1 MDAIHN
7 RERVIAMDKKKQQLI
22 IQDTRSVADIVESAV
37 ANIVE
42 GNIDPM
48 QAYAVLTTFERA
60 IAKIKDNP
68 QVRDICL
75 RELAKYGKQGAT
87 IGDLVFVEAEAGV
100 KYDYSQCGC
109 SEYEELV
116 AKRADI
122 DAEIKLL
129 EKCLKAM
136 PVGGVADTITGEVW
150 MPPTKTS
157 KTIIKATTKR
167 Q

>member
-1 MDAIHN
+1 MEN
-7 RERVIAMDKKKQQLI
+7 QTLI

-37 ANIVE
+37 NNIVE

-60 IAKIKDNP
+60 IAKIKDNMH
-68 QVRDICL
+68 VRDICL
-75 RELAKYGKQGAT
+75 RELSKYGKDGAT
-87 IGDLVFVEAEAGV
+87 IGDLVFTEAEAGV
-100 KYDYSQCGC
+100 KYDYSQCGS

-116 AKRADI
+116 KTREDI
-122 DAEIKLL
+122 DTRIKQL

-136 PVGGVADTITGEVW
+136 PVGGMADTITGEVW
-150 MPPTKTS
+150 YPPVKTS

-167 Q
+167 